1 MDLDAIRQ
9 WALAFIEAHKAWTP
23 LIAGVLAFC
32 ESVAFLSFLVPA
44 TVILLAL
51 GPMIAAADVS
61 FWPVV
66 LCAAI
71 GAALGDWL
79 SYEFGH
85 YFKGDAKRMWPMRR
99 YPAAVARAEAF
110 CRRWGAGA
118 VALGRFFGPIRAVIP
133 LVAGVF
139 GVRRV
144 PFQVA
149 NIASALAWAFIL
161 IAPGAGLMTWWR
173 G

>member
-1 MDLDAIRQ
+1 MDFDAIRQ
-9 WALAFIEAHKAWTP
+9 WALAFVEAHKAWTP

-51 GPMIAAADVS
+51 GPIISAANIPLWSVI
-61 FWPVV
+61 
-66 LCAAI
+66 LCAAV
-71 GAALGDWL
+71 GAALGDWI
-79 SYEFGH
+79 SYEFGR
-85 YFKGDAKRMWPMRR
+85 YFKDDAKGMWPMRR
-99 YPAAVARAEAF
+99 YPGAVARAEAF
-110 CRRWGAGA
+110 CARWGAGA

-139 GVRRV
+139 GVRRI
-144 PFQVA
+144 PFQAA
-149 NIASALAWAFIL
+149 NLISALAWSFL
-161 IAPGAGLMTWWR
+161 LLAPGAGLMSWYR